1 MKQVFTIATNALRI
15 FAVVFS
21 CACVTALTS
30 GCRETVHTPAEVMQ
44 WVLGPEHGL
53 TDSVDMKRYVIR
65 ATYMP
70 VSVRAART
78 ARSAVGQKAAEA
90 NSEQIMFAISVIP
103 KDRSSSVD
111 VLFDDARN
119 LDDFTVRLRDIA
131 LRLHECV
138 TLVVDGNERAC
149 AGSFTEQ
156 TIGLA
161 RMRTIYVVFPISE
174 EEFER
179 STSSMLKWRDHTFG
193 AGIAA
198 FAFTPKRIS
207 DIPVLAL

>member
-1 MKQVFTIATNALRI
+1 VNPVFTISKNVLRPL
-15 FAVVFS
+15 AVVFS
-21 CACVTALTS
+21 CACVVSLTS
-30 GCRETVHTPAEVMQ
+30 GCRETVHSPAEVMQ

-53 TDSVDMKRYVIR
+53 TDSVEMKRYVIR

-78 ARSAVGQKAAEA
+78 AHSKTKNTAGT
-90 NSEQIMFAISVIP
+90 NSDQIMFAISVIP
-103 KDRSSSVD
+103 KDRSGSVD

-119 LDDFTVRLRDIA
+119 LDDFTVRLRDVA
-131 LRLHECV
+131 LRLHDDV
-138 TLVVDGNERAC
+138 TLVVDGTEKTC

-179 STSSMLKWRDHTFG
+179 ATTSMLKWRDHTFG

-198 FAFTPKRIS
+198 FAFTPTNIT